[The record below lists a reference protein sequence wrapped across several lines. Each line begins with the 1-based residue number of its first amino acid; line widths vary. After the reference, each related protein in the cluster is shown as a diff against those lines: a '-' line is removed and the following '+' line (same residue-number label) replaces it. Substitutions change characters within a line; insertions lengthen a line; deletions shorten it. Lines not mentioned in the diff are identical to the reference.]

1 MQQMMQAIC
10 WAFVLHWGLVFLKYC
25 LIFRAE
31 TVILQQ
37 MQQIQQIILI
47 KTTGDAIE
55 RKSMNKLSFNDALKI
70 LENVDAQR
78 ADVYRTVVSAVQRLP
93 MVYHTG
99 LGNLWEH
106 TKDAYIKAAIEDA
119 TEILVQQYLER
130 SNAAEKCVSDSGQ

>member
-1 MQQMMQAIC
+1 MQQMIQDIC
-10 WAFVLHWGLVFLKYC
+10 WAFVLHWRLVFLKYC

-37 MQQIQQIILI
+37 MQQIILI

-78 ADVYRTVVSAVQRLP
+78 ADDYRTVVSAVQRLP

>member
-1 MQQMMQAIC
+1 M
-10 WAFVLHWGLVFLKYC
+10 KYC

-37 MQQIQQIILI
+37 MQQIILI

-78 ADVYRTVVSAVQRLP
+78 ADDYRTVVSAVQRLP

>member
-1 MQQMMQAIC
+1 M
-10 WAFVLHWGLVFLKYC
+10 KYC

-37 MQQIQQIILI
+37 MQQIQQIIFM
-47 KTTGDAIE
+47 KTIGDAIE
-55 RKSMNKLSFNDALKI
+55 RKAMNKLSFNDALKI

-78 ADVYRTVVSAVQRLP
+78 ADDYRTVVSAVQRLP
-93 MVYHTG
+93 MVYHLG

-119 TEILVQQYLER
+119 TEILVQQYFER
-130 SNAAEKCVSDSGQ
+130 SNVAEKCVSDSGQ

>member
-1 MQQMMQAIC
+1 M
-10 WAFVLHWGLVFLKYC
+10 KYC

-37 MQQIQQIILI
+37 MQQIILI

-78 ADVYRTVVSAVQRLP
+78 ADDYRTVVSAVQRLP

-99 LGNLWEH
+99 LVNLWEH
-106 TKDAYIKAAIEDA
+106 TKDAYIKAAI
-119 TEILVQQYLER
+119 
-130 SNAAEKCVSDSGQ
+130 

>member
-1 MQQMMQAIC
+1 M
-10 WAFVLHWGLVFLKYC
+10 KYC

-37 MQQIQQIILI
+37 MQQIQQIIFM
-47 KTTGDAIE
+47 KTIGDAIE
-55 RKSMNKLSFNDALKI
+55 RKFMNKLSFNDALKI

-78 ADVYRTVVSAVQRLP
+78 ADDYRTVVSAVQRLP
-93 MVYHTG
+93 MVYHIG

-119 TEILVQQYLER
+119 TEILVKQYLER
-130 SNAAEKCVSDSGQ
+130 SNVAEKCVSDSGQ